1 MAWFIIDPYLFNGY
15 LPRILERFLNEM
27 TFSMIYGVYATILYI
42 WYSLTEN
49 IFKKYQ
55 LEEEEMIKYQK
66 IDENAQ
72 ENVKRRFKRFPK
84 FVLYFKHV
92 YHYFVL

>member
-1 MAWFIIDPYLFNGY
+1 MSNILVKMAWFIIDPYLFNGY
-15 LPRILERFLNEM
+15 LPRIWERFLNEL

-55 LEEEEMIKYQK
+55 LEEEEMIKY
-66 IDENAQ
+66 
-72 ENVKRRFKRFPK
+72 
-84 FVLYFKHV
+84 
-92 YHYFVL
+92 